1 MQTGN
6 QNGRQ
11 TAAERQGL
19 ADRIRNCQADKLK
32 DSQTSNSLEK
42 RTGRQKRIGRL
53 DNRLP
58 GRQTRHLDCQAD
70 SS

>member
-6 QNGRQ
+6 QTGRK

-32 DSQTSNSLEK
+32 DSQTCNSLEK
-42 RTGRQKRIGRL
+42 RTGGQN
-53 DNRLP
+53 NRLA
-58 GRQTRHLDCQAD
+58 GRQGRRQVD
-70 SS
+70 SSS